1 MCHEQWALTV
11 IKLLRFLVL
20 ILITGSGS
28 DDLSAKR
35 DHDANL
41 LALLER
47 CRQHGVKLNRD
58 KLQMKR
64 QSVVFMGHKLT
75 PNGQRPDKRQVE
87 AIVNMPTPE
96 NKAALQRLLGMA
108 TFLARYCPNFSEV
121 TSPLRQMLADNSEF
135 RWDVRHTEALDTLKQ
150 LLTQAP
156 VLRYFSSSLD
166 TTVQCDASSKCG
178 IAGVLMQQG
187 AVVEFASRALTETEQ
202 NYAQIELE
210 LLSIQF
216 ACERFH
222 TYLYGRHFVVQ
233 TDHRPL
239 LAIHKKALI
248 IADTLSRAVPP
259 GSANAANNSAGEE
272 LAALTDEQLSDL
284 NMVASQNTINAIRVL
299 LQTTQY
305 ISS

>member
-135 RWDVRHTEALDTLKQ
+135 RWDVRHTEALDKLKQ

-166 TTVQCDASSKCG
+166 TTVQCDASSKCV
-178 IAGVLMQQG
+178 IAGVLMQQK

-202 NYAQIELE
+202 YYAQVEWYCGGWSRIIPN
-210 LLSIQF
+210 LSH
-216 ACERFH
+216 ATSNDRTGPTWH
-222 TYLYGRHFVVQ
+222 NWAR
-233 TDHRPL
+233 D
-239 LAIHKKALI
+239 ASA
-248 IADTLSRAVPP
+248 PP
-259 GSANAANNSAGEE
+259 AH
-272 LAALTDEQLSDL
+272 
-284 NMVASQNTINAIRVL
+284 
-299 LQTTQY
+299 
-305 ISS
+305 